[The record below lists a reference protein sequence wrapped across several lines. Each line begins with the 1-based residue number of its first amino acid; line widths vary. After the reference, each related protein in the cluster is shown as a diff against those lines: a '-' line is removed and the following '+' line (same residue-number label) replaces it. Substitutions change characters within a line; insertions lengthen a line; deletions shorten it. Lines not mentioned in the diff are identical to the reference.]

1 VADGWVGV
9 VGKKDGVVTVTVS
22 NFDDAAFTGVVF
34 TVSGADG
41 VTFVAQGAVP
51 GEVKGNGDAVVEWKA
66 SRGGKVVVNVG
77 VKYTNSRTGVVGNR
91 SVTASIDL

>member
-1 VADGWVGV
+1 M
-9 VGKKDGVVTVTVS
+9 
-22 NFDDAAFTGVVF
+22 
-34 TVSGADG
+34 SGADG